1 MLQCNGADKLK
12 PSEMG
17 AVGYCSLGCN
27 VAHTVAYILACVSA
41 YVSACLCLCY
51 SVYVMV
57 SCY

>member
-1 MLQCNGADKLK
+1 MLQCNGADTLK

-27 VAHTVAYILACVSA
+27 VAHTVAYSLAC
-41 YVSACLCLCY
+41 VSACLCLCY